1 MNLVCTS
8 RWTLLSALLLCAS
21 AAIAQT
27 CTEIA
32 LPAQID
38 GSDSYPTVSSAVSPD
53 GRFLIVEIAAPNAP
67 LEVIGRL
74 DTQRN
79 FHVVELATGQVR
91 QLTSN
96 IDSNTR
102 PIGWSTN
109 ERFSFYTLAQVS
121 NLNPFGTGG
130 GSTGE
135 NRLVGTGLFCNLDVR
150 ETLPACAGTPFR
162 QANASAFYIPSVTGQ
177 ASGGWVA
184 VTERV
189 YDRTLYPRPINAVP
203 AVPVLATRGP
213 LIENL
218 LTGETALTVT
228 QLEQEVCAA
237 AALTPCPLLQSNNH
251 LPSESGRRLFFD
263 SVVFLTGPQK
273 GVRIQGAPGNNLQ
286 VQRLRYHYDRDSR
299 QVQLVNPLKLD
310 TPIASLPGYTGG
322 FDAFP
327 FFQYS
332 ADGNRATIFARAPL
346 DPLPNHNPD
355 GSAEVYLW
363 DRGTVR
369 TILPN
374 LPAIQRNG
382 VDDTFD
388 PTRASITP
396 NGRFALFTSRRN
408 LAGRN
413 SDGSAELY
421 RVDVDSGQILQV
433 SDEGGGDGYDAVL
446 QRFGLTATTV
456 QPASVGSFAT
466 GYSADGTVVSAYF
479 ESSRAL
485 RTGAGGSFEVR
496 RFSARTK
503 VYRCPA

>member
-8 RWTLLSALLLCAS
+8 RWTLLSALLYAS
-21 AAIAQT
+21 ATTAQS

-53 GRFLIVEIAAPNAP
+53 GRFLIVEIAAPSAP

-74 DTQRN
+74 DSQRN

-91 QLTSN
+91 QLTSS
-96 IDSNTR
+96 IDTNTR

-109 ERFSFYTLAQVS
+109 EQFAFYTLAQVT

-130 GSTGE
+130 GSSTE
-135 NRLVGTGLFCNLDVR
+135 NRLVGNGLFCNVDVR
-150 ETLPACAGTPFR
+150 QALPGCAGTPFR
-162 QANASAFYIPSVTGQ
+162 QANASAFYIPTVTGQ
-177 ASGGWVA
+177 ASGGWVT

-189 YDRTLYPRPINAVP
+189 YDRALFPRPTNAVP
-203 AVPVLATRGP
+203 PVPVLATRGP

-218 LTGETALTVT
+218 LTGEAALTVA
-228 QLEQEVCAA
+228 QLEQEVCGAV
-237 AALTPCPLLQSNNH
+237 ALNPCPILLSSNH
-251 LPSESGRRLFFD
+251 LPSANGRRLFFD
-263 SVVFLTGPQK
+263 SITFLTGPQK
-273 GVRIQGAPGNNLQ
+273 GLRILGAPGNNLQ

-310 TPIASLPGYTGG
+310 TPIASLPGYNGG

-327 FFQYS
+327 FFQYA

-369 TILPN
+369 AIMPN
-374 LPAIQRNG
+374 LPAIQTNG
-382 VDDTFD
+382 SDDTFD
-388 PTRASITP
+388 PTRASISP

-433 SDEGGGDGYDAVL
+433 SDEGGGDGYAAAL
-446 QRFGLTATTV
+446 QRFGLTSA
-456 QPASVGSFAT
+456 QPAAVSSFAT
-466 GYSADGTVVSAYF
+466 GYSADGAVLSAYF

-485 RTGAGGSFEVR
+485 RTGTGGSFEVR

-503 VYRCPA
+503 VYRCPT